1 MLYEIESVGRNVSMT
16 EDETGSV
23 QAVLLRLDIE
33 GANATAKVQQY
44 IQEAKDFLQDQK
56 QKAGADIET
65 NPTRREISLIESYS
79 EGRYVMSN
87 TQSHSYTLYN
97 TARADIRSHIAA
109 SLSAKTEDGT
119 ATGTQQFKFT
129 TGNVRSRR

>member
-1 MLYEIESVGRNVSMT
+1 MDVAD
-16 EDETGSV
+16 DEVGSV
-23 QAVLLRLDIE
+23 QSVLLRLDIE

-44 IQEAKDFLQDQK
+44 IQEARDFLQDQK

-87 TQSHSYTLYN
+87 TQSHSETLYN
-97 TARADIRSHIAA
+97 TARADIRTHIAA
-109 SLSAKTEDGT
+109 SLSSKTEDGT
-119 ATGTQQFKFT
+119 ATGRSQFLKT
-129 TGNVRSRR
+129 TGNVRSR